1 MNGNAYIAALFS
13 MMVKVLKH
21 YTVRWKNE
29 IEIDIRIEQEH
40 NATTS

>member
-1 MNGNAYIAALFS
+1 MNGNAYIAVLFS
-13 MMVKVLKH
+13 VMVKVLKQ